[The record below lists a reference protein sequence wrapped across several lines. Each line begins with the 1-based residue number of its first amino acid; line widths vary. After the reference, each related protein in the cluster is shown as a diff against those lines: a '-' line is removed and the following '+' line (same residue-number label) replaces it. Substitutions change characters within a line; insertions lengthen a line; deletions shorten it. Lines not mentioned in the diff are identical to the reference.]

1 MIDISRD
8 VDSLS
13 EFKRNTAEFIKRLE
27 ATGAPVLLT
36 VNGKPRLVVQD
47 AASYQRI
54 RELLDQAET
63 IEAIR
68 QGLEDVA
75 RGRTVSLPEFER
87 RMRKQIGR
95 AGKQ

>member
-27 ATGAPVLLT
+27 ETGAPVLLT

-47 AASYQRI
+47 AVSYQRI

-95 AGKQ
+95 AGKP

>member
-8 VDSLS
+8 IDSLS
-13 EFKRNTAEFIKRLE
+13 EFKRNTNEFIKRME
-27 ATGAPVLLT
+27 QTGAPVLLT
-36 VNGKPRLVVQD
+36 VNGKAKLVVQD
-47 AASYQRI
+47 AASYQRT

-75 RGRTVSLPEFER
+75 RGQTISLPDFER
-87 RMRKQIGR
+87 RMRKKIGNPR
-95 AGKQ
+95 KQ

>member
-27 ATGAPVLLT
+27 ETGAPVLLT
-36 VNGKPRLVVQD
+36 VNGKAKLVVQD

-87 RMRKQIGR
+87 RMRKQIGPNR
-95 AGKQ
+95 KQ

>member
-8 VDSLS
+8 IDSLS
-13 EFKRNTAEFIKRLE
+13 EFKRNTAEFIKHME
-27 ATGAPVLLT
+27 ETGAPVLLT

-47 AASYQRI
+47 AASYQRT

-75 RGRTVSLPEFER
+75 RGRTVSLPEFEKR
-87 RMRKQIGR
+87 VRKKIGR
-95 AGKQ
+95 ARKQ

>member
-27 ATGAPVLLT
+27 ETGAPVLLT

-87 RMRKQIGR
+87 RMRKQIGL

>member
-27 ATGAPVLLT
+27 ETGAPVLLT

>member
-27 ATGAPVLLT
+27 GTGAPVLLT
-36 VNGKPRLVVQD
+36 VNGKAKLVVQD

-95 AGKQ
+95 NRKQ

>member
-27 ATGAPVLLT
+27 ETGAPVLLT

-87 RMRKQIGR
+87 RMRKQIGPNR
-95 AGKQ
+95 KQ

>member
-27 ATGAPVLLT
+27 KTGAPVLLT
-36 VNGKPRLVVQD
+36 VNGKAKLVVQD

-75 RGRTVSLPEFER
+75 RGKTVSLPEFER

-95 AGKQ
+95 NRKQ

>member
-27 ATGAPVLLT
+27 ETGAPVLLT
-36 VNGKPRLVVQD
+36 VNGKAKLVVQD

-95 AGKQ
+95 NRKQ

>member
-27 ATGAPVLLT
+27 ETGAPVLLT

-95 AGKQ
+95 NRKQ

>member
-27 ATGAPVLLT
+27 ETGAPVLLT
-36 VNGKPRLVVQD
+36 VNGKAKLVVQD

-54 RELLDQAET
+54 RELMDQAET

-95 AGKQ
+95 NRKQ